1 VSTTKKVLR
10 TVVVLG
16 LIGAFAAVGA
26 FSAFSSQTENPDNQI
41 TAGTVD
47 LSDNDSGNALYNL
60 TNAKPND
67 PQQRC
72 IEVSYTGSLASEVK
86 MYRVPGAALGSLA
99 TNVTVTVQSGTQAT
113 PSFPGCTGFT
123 AEDTLY
129 TGKLNALP
137 TDWNTGLLDAPGS
150 DGDWD
155 QNEKLVYRV
164 TVSVDDVPAAEGQS
178 TGAHTLRWEARNL

>member
-1 VSTTKKVLR
+1 MSTTKKVLR

-26 FSAFSSQTENPDNQI
+26 FSAFSSQTENPNNQI

-47 LSDNDSGNALYNL
+47 LADNDSGNALYNL
-60 TNAKPND
+60 TNAKPSD

-86 MYRVPGAALGSLA
+86 MYRVPGAALGALA
-99 TNVTVTVQSGTQAT
+99 ADVTVTVQSGTQAT

-123 AEDTLY
+123 SEDTLY
-129 TGKLNALP
+129 TGKLTRFRP
-137 TDWNTGLLDAPGS
+137 TGTPACSMP
-150 DGDWD
+150 
-155 QNEKLVYRV
+155 
-164 TVSVDDVPAAEGQS
+164 PAATATGTRTRSSS
-178 TGAHTLRWEARNL
+178 TG

>member
-1 VSTTKKVLR
+1 MSTTKKVLR

-26 FSAFSSQTENPDNQI
+26 FSAFSGQTENPNNQI

-47 LSDNDSGNALYNL
+47 LVDNDSGNALYNL
-60 TNAKPND
+60 TNAKPSD

-72 IEVSYTGSLASEVK
+72 IEVNYTGSLPSEVK

-99 TNVTVTVQSGTQAT
+99 ANVTVSVDAGTQAS

-123 AEDTLY
+123 SEGNLY
-129 TGKLNALP
+129 TGKLSALP
-137 TDWNTGLLDAPGS
+137 TDYNTGLLDSPGT

-164 TVSVDDVPAAEGQS
+164 TVTVDDVAAAEGQS
-178 TGAHTLRWEARNL
+178 TGLHTLRWEARNL

>member
-1 VSTTKKVLR
+1 MSTTKKVLR

-26 FSAFSSQTENPDNQI
+26 FSAFSSETENPNNQI

-47 LSDNDSGNALYNL
+47 LADNDSGNALYNL
-60 TNAKPND
+60 TNAKPSD

-86 MYRVPGAALGSLA
+86 MYRVPGAALGALA
-99 TNVTVTVQSGTQAT
+99 ANVTVTVETGTQAT

-123 AEDTLY
+123 SEGTIY
-129 TGKLNALP
+129 TGKLNAVP

-164 TVSVDDVPAAEGQS
+164 TVSVDDVPAAEGQT